1 MANLA
6 LHINHSVLALI
17 APKAP
22 VKKIAKQQEIIAA
35 FGALLPS
42 MLERFQVTSA
52 LRITHFL
59 AQVAHESDGF
69 CTVEEYASGAAY
81 EGRKD
86 LGNTQAG
93 DGRRFKGRAPI
104 QLTGRDNYRAF
115 TTWMRK
121 LGITNIDFEAK
132 PEFVASWPWAAWAT
146 FFYWSTKGLN
156 KFADNDD
163 LIGLTKRI
171 NGGLNGLQDRSVYLI
186 IAKEVVANIQAT
198 QLAGNQDRSLLRRGM
213 RGNDVATLQYAL
225 REAGYYHL
233 TIDGIFGAGTEQA
246 VRSFQREFRLVVD
259 GMVGRKTQDKLHP
272 FKKQVAA

>member
-1 MANLA
+1 MNQLCS
-6 LHINHSVLALI
+6 LINHTTLLAI
-17 APKAP
+17 APRAP

-35 FGALLPS
+35 FGALLPR
-42 MLERFQVTSA
+42 MLERFEITTA
-52 LRITHFL
+52 LRIPHFL

-69 CTVEEYASGAAY
+69 CTIEEYASGAAY

-86 LGNTQAG
+86 LGNTQSG

-115 TTWMRK
+115 TVWMGK
-121 LGITNIDFEAK
+121 LGITKIDFEAN
-132 PEFVASWPWAAWAT
+132 PELVATWPWAAWAT
-146 FFYWSTKGLN
+146 FYYWSTKGLN

-171 NGGLNGLQDRSVYLI
+171 NGGLNGLQDRSNYLI
-186 IAKEVVANIQAT
+186 TAKEVVANIQAS
-198 QLAGNQDRSLLRRGM
+198 QLAINQGRTLLRRGM
-213 RGNDVATLQYAL
+213 RGNDVASLQYAL

-259 GMVGRKTQDKLHP
+259 GLVGRKTQDKLHP